1 MTEPQSDP
9 TEVIEALKE
18 LARASF
24 VDTFPN
30 IPEDET
36 IEGEAAIMIGEM
48 VEDFRKIA
56 AGNPESVAIAQ
67 RWLDRCMSL
76 DDEDEAGRS
85 TKRS

>member
-1 MTEPQSDP
+1 MTEHPSDP

-24 VDTFPN
+24 VDNFPN

-48 VEDFRKIA
+48 LADFRKIA
-56 AGNPESVAIAQ
+56 AGASDSVAIAQ
-67 RWLDRCMSL
+67 AWIDRVF
-76 DDEDEAGRS
+76 DYGED
-85 TKRS
+85 

>member
-1 MTEPQSDP
+1 MTEPKSDP

-24 VDTFPN
+24 VDHFPN

-48 VEDFRKIA
+48 LADFRKIA
-56 AGNPESVAIAQ
+56 AGAPNSAAIAQ
-67 RWLDRCMSL
+67 GWVDRTSEL
-76 DDEDEAGRS
+76 ED
-85 TKRS
+85 

>member
-1 MTEPQSDP
+1 MSEPKSDP

-24 VDTFPN
+24 VDTFPD
-30 IPEDET
+30 IPETET

-56 AGNPESVAIAQ
+56 SGAPEGVTIAQ
-67 RWLDRCMSL
+67 AWVDRIS
-76 DDEDEAGRS
+76 DPEA
-85 TKRS
+85 

>member
-1 MTEPQSDP
+1 MTEHPSDP

-24 VDTFPN
+24 VDNFPN

-48 VEDFRKIA
+48 LADFRKIA
-56 AGNPESVAIAQ
+56 AGASDGVAIAQ
-67 RWLDRCMSL
+67 AWIDRVF
-76 DDEDEAGRS
+76 DYGED
-85 TKRS
+85 

>member
-1 MTEPQSDP
+1 MTEHPSDP

-24 VDTFPN
+24 VDNFPN

-48 VEDFRKIA
+48 LADFRKIA
-56 AGNPESVAIAQ
+56 AGASDGAAIAQ
-67 RWLDRCMSL
+67 AWIDRVF
-76 DDEDEAGRS
+76 DYGEE
-85 TKRS
+85 